1 MMKKRYQEPL
11 LEVERLHHTD
21 ILTESGEENT
31 PKLDDG
37 IGDFYEKEF

>member
-1 MMKKRYQEPL
+1 MKKTYDEPTLKVEWLYNADLLTASQE
-11 LEVERLHHTD
+11 
-21 ILTESGEENT
+21 NA

>member
-1 MMKKRYQEPL
+1 MMKKRYQAPV
-11 LEVERLHHTD
+11 LEVERLYRAD

-37 IGDFYEKEF
+37 IGDFYDKEF